1 MGDLGVL
8 GLSSFGTAVPDYDPT
23 FGNMFV
29 AGCAPDPLCTPLQ
42 QFSPLNNMTSPLA
55 PYTSIDAMASPLHVQ
70 SSPMLGVSMFGNGPG
85 PSMSSPYNTPS
96 SLMSSPEAS
105 LSPLSGT
112 SLSSPDAS
120 YLSPGYSSP
129 ASSVDHIET
138 LGESLSPPDTLFD
151 EWIQDP
157 STPTSPSF
165 SHHRL

>member
-55 PYTSIDAMASPLHVQ
+55 PYTSIDAMTSPLHVQ
-70 SSPMLGVSMFGNGPG
+70 SSPMLGVSMFGIGPG